1 MLFIFLL
8 FNLNTIQILL
18 YFYNSLR
25 ILRLSYQQINP
36 ENKNLIDANMAQKLC
51 RPHRT
56 HRAARAC
63 LGHTREQP
71 QVGAS
76 AAPTQH
82 RKTPRQRV
90 KPGPVM
96 GAKLSLL
103 TLAQGGRCQGR
114 RGDPE
119 LPKGTLQLHTPG
131 GPSPSEWKRPL
142 LQGPSSHQGG
152 NPHS

>member
-1 MLFIFLL
+1 M
-8 FNLNTIQILL
+8 QIWHKSCVARTGLTGQQEPVRDTHGS
-18 YFYNSLR
+18 SLKWEPAQVSR
-25 ILRLSYQQINP
+25 RLH
-36 ENKNLIDANMAQKLC
+36 
-51 RPHRT
+51 PH
-56 HRAARAC
+56 
-63 LGHTREQP
+63 
-71 QVGAS
+71 
-76 AAPTQH
+76 TQ
-82 RKTPRQRV
+82 KTPRQRI
-90 KPGPVM
+90 KPGPAI